1 MSVQR
6 TQHSERR
13 VGKGD
18 ARHDNFPVFRA
29 NFPNLKADSSPR
41 GEVFLKKANR
51 TVIKYP

>member
-1 MSVQR
+1 MSVLR

-29 NFPNLKADSSPR
+29 NFPNFKNDRPTT
-41 GEVFLKKANR
+41 GNVVLKKANR

>member
-1 MSVQR
+1 MSVLR

-18 ARHDNFPVFRA
+18 ARHDTFSVFRA
-29 NFPNLKADSSPR
+29 NFPDLKADRPTT
-41 GEVFLKKANR
+41 GNVVLKKHNR

>member
-1 MSVQR
+1 MSVQKN
-6 TQHSERR
+6 QNNPNR

-29 NFPNLKADSSPR
+29 NFPNLKKDSPPR
-41 GEVFLKKANR
+41 GEVFLKKNNR